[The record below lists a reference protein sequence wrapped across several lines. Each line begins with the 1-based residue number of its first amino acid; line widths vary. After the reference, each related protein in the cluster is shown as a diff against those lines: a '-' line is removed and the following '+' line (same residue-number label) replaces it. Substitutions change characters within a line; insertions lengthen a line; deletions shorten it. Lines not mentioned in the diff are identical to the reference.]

1 MYPPA
6 SSPVADI
13 ESLCRDEELF
23 IFLDEVNNGSP
34 LPGNV
39 ITDVNPYIYAPSN
52 LPASWPEQSIIFV
65 FPLYKSSSD
74 AVPNQTYVMLIE

>member
-1 MYPPA
+1 MCPPA

-13 ESLCRDEELF
+13 DFHCRDEELF
-23 IFLDEVNNGSP
+23 MFLYKLTSGSP

-52 LPASWPEQSIIFV
+52 LPG
-65 FPLYKSSSD
+65 KS
-74 AVPNQTYVMLIE
+74 NFLQKGGRI